1 MLTQDV
7 DMACY
12 LSLFMKDK
20 YLSRQATPLTNKVIR
35 RIESVSQLLDSRE
48 SSLKRK
54 FLTKRFLRQLAQEK
68 VLDRKILE
76 KVSVSQLGILF
87 LIKFAQPD
95 VPDNACRPDA

>member
-35 RIESVSQLLDSRE
+35 RIESVS
-48 SSLKRK
+48 
-54 FLTKRFLRQLAQEK
+54 
-68 VLDRKILE
+68 
-76 KVSVSQLGILF
+76 
-87 LIKFAQPD
+87 
-95 VPDNACRPDA
+95 